1 MDPRQIDLLKVV
13 KVNGGIRGNTPQER
27 AMLDSLERE
36 GYLKRENPE
45 SPSPG
50 GPIPA
55 PVYRITVLGLAM
67 LAGNETTGV

>member
-36 GYLKRENPE
+36 GYLKRESPE
-45 SPSPG
+45 PSFPG
-50 GPIPA
+50 GPTPA
-55 PVYRITVLGLAM
+55 PVYRITVLGLAVV
-67 LAGNETTGV
+67 AASETT